1 MDIICRGCTSSMDII
16 CRGCASSTS
25 LQEAHGMAD
34 LAYKVG
40 RGKAIICEKCI
51 TTNKNLFSCSLELL
65 ILARV
70 EIQKGVLE
78 QKLLK
83 LELD

>member
-1 MDIICRGCTSSMDII
+1 
-16 CRGCASSTS
+16 
-25 LQEAHGMAD
+25 MAD

-83 LELD
+83 LDLINGIKLHFIASFLEKVRN

>member
-1 MDIICRGCTSSMDII
+1 
-16 CRGCASSTS
+16 
-25 LQEAHGMAD
+25 MAD